1 METAQI
7 KVMAYKK
14 KPPLPGHNTLVVRDE
29 RKKLLR
35 GTTQTSPT
43 ACDTPVLPS
52 YASSARS
59 RGNGAGCV
67 RVRCNG
73 RLASVSLNACR
84 QPATAYWG
92 RIVQPVQRAAPGGA
106 GSIHAAP
113 VRSDHR
119 LSAADQRNALS
130 PLHCLSAHPPQGPV
144 LVGCRN
150 ISYSI
155 LICIRR
161 VKRKI
166 ACRPKTCGNLRLA
179 GVADWAWR
187 PKGYRHRTIQ
197 CALKRGRPVE
207 IVSEA
212 RAGFLATWLR
222 GGHVFPLRV

>member
-35 GTTQTSPT
+35 GTTQTLPT
-43 ACDTPVLPS
+43 SCDTPVLPS

-130 PLHCLSAHPPQGPV
+130 PLHCLQHTRHKGRCLWVAGTFLTAYSSALGVSREKSPAG
-144 LVGCRN
+144 R
-150 ISYSI
+150 
-155 LICIRR
+155 RR
-161 VKRKI
+161 V
-166 ACRPKTCGNLRLA
+166 
-179 GVADWAWR
+179 
-187 PKGYRHRTIQ
+187 
-197 CALKRGRPVE
+197 
-207 IVSEA
+207 
-212 RAGFLATWLR
+212 ATFASPASLTGR
-222 GGHVFPLRV
+222 GGPKATGTVRSSVP